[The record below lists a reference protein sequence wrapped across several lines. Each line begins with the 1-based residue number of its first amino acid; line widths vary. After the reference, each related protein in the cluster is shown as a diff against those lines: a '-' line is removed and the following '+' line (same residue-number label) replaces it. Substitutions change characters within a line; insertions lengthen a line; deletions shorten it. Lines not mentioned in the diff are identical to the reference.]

1 MDGRQLPVVVALAWF
16 MAFTGPVRA
25 EKEVV
30 SPDTVPG
37 TTKVDAEGVI
47 NLVEKISQLVIV
59 DARIRHD
66 RLQGYIEGSVSLPD
80 VETTCESLASVI
92 PKKSSPVLFYCN
104 GPKCGRSVH
113 SSNKALACGYT
124 QVYWFRGGFEEWKNK
139 NYPYLK
145 K

>member
-1 MDGRQLPVVVALAWF
+1 MYGRRLPVAMAMACLMVFAGLA
-16 MAFTGPVRA
+16 RA

-30 SPDTVPG
+30 APDHVPG

-47 NLVEKISQLVIV
+47 NMVERSPQLIIV
-59 DARIRHD
+59 DARIRQD

-80 VETTCESLASVI
+80 IDTTCESLARVI
-92 PKKSSPVLFYCN
+92 PAKSSPVLFYCN
-104 GPKCGRSVH
+104 GPKCGRSVL
-113 SSNKALACGYT
+113 SSRKALGCGYLH
-124 QVYWFRGGFEEWKNK
+124 VYWFRGGFEEWQNK

>member
-1 MDGRQLPVVVALAWF
+1 MNGRRLPAVVVLAWL
-16 MAFTGPVRA
+16 MAIAGPAQA

-30 SPDTVPG
+30 SPDNIPG
-37 TTKVDAEGVI
+37 TTKVDAEDVI
-47 NLVEKISQLVIV
+47 SLVEKISQLVVV
-59 DARIRHD
+59 DARIRQD

-80 VETTCESLASVI
+80 VDTTCESLAKAI
-92 PKKSSPVLFYCN
+92 AKKSSPVFFYCN

-113 SSNKALACGYT
+113 SSQKALGCGYT
-124 QVYWFRGGFEEWKNK
+124 HVYWFRGGFEEWKQK